1 MDIMIEIL
9 LTALWL
15 MLPAYIPNSTAA
27 VFGGGRPLDGG
38 KTLKDGRRILGDG
51 KTFRGL
57 IAGTVC
63 GMLLGLLQMYYMSR
77 QTTIFGMEL
86 PSFGAMPG
94 ALLVIFA
101 LAFGALLG
109 DLSMS
114 FFKRRLGLKRGA
126 PLPGVDQLD
135 FVLGAWVLTY
145 IVAPSWFT
153 ANFTF
158 YVALAVILVT
168 PLLHVSTNIVGYLIG
183 VKKEPW

>member
-1 MDIMIEIL
+1 MIEIL
-9 LTALWL
+9 VTAIWL

-38 KTLKDGRRILGDG
+38 RTLKDGRRILGDG
-51 KTFRGL
+51 KTYRGL
-57 IAGTVC
+57 IAGTIC
-63 GMLLGLLQMYYMSR
+63 GMLLGLLQVYYMSR
-77 QTTIFGMEL
+77 QTTAFGVAL
-86 PSFGAMPG
+86 PSFGELSD
-94 ALLVIFA
+94 ALIVIFA
-101 LAFGALLG
+101 LAFGALIG

-114 FFKRRLGLKRGA
+114 FVKRRLGLKRGA
-126 PLPGVDQLD
+126 PLPIVDQLD

-158 YVALAVILVT
+158 YVALTVILVT
-168 PLLHVSTNIVGYLIG
+168 PLLHVSTNIIGYLIG